1 MSRKTMI
8 NILIVED
15 EEIIRKGLVYTIDWV
30 SMDAIIVASCENGQ
44 VGLEKIRELKPDVVI
59 TDIKMPVLD
68 GLSMIQTAKEEG
80 LEFLPVVLTS
90 YSDFDYARKS
100 ITLNVFDY
108 LLKPISDEKLKD
120 VMKRARSQIEEV
132 RKNRQA
138 AQLVSS
144 GAVSNSESTVVL
156 NTSVTN
162 PYVKYALEKI
172 ESSWKEHISIETIA
186 GELHISSSYLSR
198 VFKKEC
204 AKTFLDFLNRFR
216 IQKAVELLMTNK
228 YRVYEVAEMTGF
240 SDYKRF
246 YETFKEY
253 TSIAPTDFQ
262 KGAGCVIKG

>member
-1 MSRKTMI
+1 MVS
-8 NILIVED
+8 ILIVED
-15 EEIIRKGLVYTIDWV
+15 EDIIRKGLVYTVDWL
-30 SMDAIIVASCENGQ
+30 SMDAVVVAACENGL

-80 LEFLPVVLTS
+80 IDFLPVVLTS

-108 LLKPISDEKLKD
+108 LLKPVSDDKLKEL
-120 VMKRARSQIEEV
+120 MTRAKTQIEEI

-138 AQLVSS
+138 TELVYSDAAAS
-144 GAVSNSESTVVL
+144 PESTVIL
-156 NTSVTN
+156 NTTVSNT
-162 PYVKYALEKI
+162 YVKYALEKI
-172 ESSWKEHISIETIA
+172 ESSWKDHISIESIA
-186 GELHISSSYLSR
+186 SELHISASYLSR

-204 AKTFLDFLNRFR
+204 ARTFLDFLNRFR
-216 IQKAVELLMTNK
+216 IQKAIELLVTGK

-246 YETFKEY
+246 YETFREY
-253 TSIAPTDFQ
+253 TSIAPTDFK